1 MISNQP
7 KVGWIGLGVMGFSM
21 AQHLLHS
28 DLEVSV
34 FSRTREKAEPLLK
47 QGATWKENPAELAQG
62 VDFLFSM
69 VGYPKDVEDIYF
81 QQNGIFE
88 GVTENTVLIDMTTSS
103 PELAGNIATRA
114 RNMGAYSLDAP
125 VSGGDIGARNGSLA
139 IMCGGDEKAY
149 NQTLDLFKIMGGN
162 IDYFGSAGAGQRVKM
177 SNQILIAST
186 MIGTVEA
193 MLYAEKANLD
203 MGKVIQLIGQGAA
216 GCWSLNQ
223 LGPRMIKEDWEPGF
237 YVKHFIKDI
246 KIALDD
252 AEKMGLELKGLEL
265 AKCFYSE
272 VISAGY
278 PEKGTQVLLKVL
290 RSMNKR
296 TP

>member
-21 AQHLLHS
+21 AQNLLNS
-28 DLEVSV
+28 DFEVSV
-34 FSRTREKAEPLLK
+34 FSRTKEKAEPLLK
-47 QGATWKENPAELAQG
+47 QGAIWKENPAELTRG

-69 VGYPKDVEDIYF
+69 VGYPQDVEDIYF
-81 QQNGIFE
+81 HKNGIFE
-88 GVTENTVLIDMTTSS
+88 GVTKDTILVDMTTSS
-103 PELAGNIATRA
+103 PELAENIATRA

-125 VSGGDIGARNGSLA
+125 VSGGDIGARNGNLA

-162 IDYFGSAGAGQRVKM
+162 IDYFGSAGSGQRVKM

-223 LGPRMIKEDWEPGF
+223 LVPRMIKEDWEPGF

-265 AKCFYSE
+265 AKYFYSA